1 MPPCAALTFAGM
13 DQMPAIPSDTDAAA
27 FLGGM
32 PDPASVALIEQAALQ
47 LPQVDLSTTMLAH
60 GGMCARTILI
70 PAGTLL
76 TGALTNLPNLCVM
89 VGDITVTTDEGPKR
103 LTGFHVL
110 PAAPGAKRAG
120 IAHADTYWTTVW
132 RTELTDPQAIE
143 DEMTDE
149 TGLLQTRRPAIGHT
163 PMERI
168 K

>member
-1 MPPCAALTFAGM
+1 
-13 DQMPAIPSDTDAAA
+13 MPATLPATDAAA

-32 PDPASVALIEQAALQ
+32 PDPAAVAVIEQAALQ
-47 LPQVDLSTTMLAH
+47 LPQIDLSTTMLAH
-60 GGMCARTILI
+60 GGLCARTILI

-76 TGALTNLPNLCVM
+76 TGALTNLPNICIVC
-89 VGDITVTTDEGPKR
+89 GDITVTTDDGPQR
-103 LTGFHVL
+103 LTGFNVL
-110 PAAPGAKRAG
+110 PAAPGVKRVG